1 MPAVII
7 KSPNSLNEYMM
18 LEVQGDLESRN
29 ESVNA
34 GGNFVGDLI
43 YNKYGHPVLIIGHH
57 ILFGKEI
64 KFEKPL
70 AVIQKIPKQLNNDDE
85 EEEEE
90 IRFDETIIN
99 DTQPNVSLSI
109 LDTTVNVENRSKPQ
123 VEYKVLAL
131 IKKKLLF
138 NQRPRPIISNVPKTN

>member
-1 MPAVII
+1 M
-7 KSPNSLNEYMM
+7 
-18 LEVQGDLESRN
+18 
-29 ESVNA
+29 
-34 GGNFVGDLI
+34 
-43 YNKYGHPVLIIGHH
+43 
-57 ILFGKEI
+57 
-64 KFEKPL
+64 
-70 AVIQKIPKQLNNDDE
+70 IQKIPKQLNNDDE
-85 EEEEE
+85 EVEEE

-99 DTQPNVSLSI
+99 DSQPNVSLSI